1 MPPARPFFLSVLPY
15 FLSVLPFFL
24 SLLPTFLFVYLS
36 FCSCSMLFPVDAF
49 CVIQA
54 WRGFWDVIVFLSA
67 RPPLTMAPMPTSC
80 RSYVA
85 RSLRRMPYACEEKFF
100 RAGGRENAGRY
111 VAAFALPQP
120 RHLGRVEQLFP
131 ALRMHVPGQIC
142 VRVPCIALR
151 VPRRQ
156 RWQYD
161 IKHLFFHV
169 RSIGMSVNFTIFAL
183 IIECLS

>member
-1 MPPARPFFLSVLPY
+1 
-15 FLSVLPFFL
+15 
-24 SLLPTFLFVYLS
+24 
-36 FCSCSMLFPVDAF
+36 MLFPVDAF

-67 RPPLTMAPMPTSC
+67 RQPLTVASMPTSC

-111 VAAFALPQP
+111 VAAFTLPQS

-142 VRVPCIALR
+142 VRAPCIALR

-161 IKHLFFHV
+161 IKHLFFPV